1 MKRILLLGAIL
12 GVLCAFAWSQEK
24 PQEKAQEPA
33 VKAAE
38 PQAEPQHE
46 GIKHEAREVE
56 SDEKLTHKPSP
67 EEIEKIEKQ
76 ERKDL
81 IYKTIN
87 FVILLGAIIYF
98 LKKPASDF
106 FAART
111 AAIRKGM
118 ADAEAARD
126 AAQKRLGEIEQKMAH
141 LSEEIAALRANAVKE
156 DSAEAEH
163 LRLATA
169 AEEVKILA
177 AADAEIDVK
186 TRQARQELKAYAA
199 KLAVDLAEE
208 RLKGRMNAAA
218 QGKLLDS
225 FVEDLT
231 ATGGKN

>member
-1 MKRILLLGAIL
+1 MKRILMLGAIL
-12 GVLCAFAWSQEK
+12 GVILCAFAWE
-24 PQEKAQEPA
+24 QEPPA
-33 VKAAE
+33 AKPAE
-38 PQAEPQHE
+38 PQTQGEPQRE
-46 GIKHEAREVE
+46 PIKREAREVE
-56 SDEKLTHKPSP
+56 SDEKLGHQPSP
-67 EEIEKIEKQ
+67 EEQEKIEKQ
-76 ERKDL
+76 EQKDL

-87 FVILLGAIIYF
+87 FVILFGAIIYF
-98 LKKPASDF
+98 LKKPASEF
-106 FAART
+106 FQART

-126 AAQKRLGEIEQKMAH
+126 ASQKRLAEIEQKMAH
-141 LSEEIAALRANAVKE
+141 LSEEIAALRSNAAK
-156 DSAEAEH
+156 DDAAEAEH

-208 RLKGRMNAAA
+208 HLKGRMNAAT